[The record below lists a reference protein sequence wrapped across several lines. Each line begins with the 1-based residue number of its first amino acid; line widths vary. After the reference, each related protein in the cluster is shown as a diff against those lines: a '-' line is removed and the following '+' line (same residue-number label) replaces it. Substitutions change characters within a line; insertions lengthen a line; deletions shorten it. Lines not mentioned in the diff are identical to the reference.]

1 MEATARFKN
10 LILKAIRDAVSYVGN
25 TNHPWSMVGGD
36 NTGAQ
41 ARRWLP
47 QSSAC
52 GPLQWLPS
60 PHRPPNPNQASPIT
74 LFPWLTVTPQRRVR
88 ACRSLSSTFQCL
100 PWPKSQS
107 PIDECGHLLSL
118 AFPLTILCICPLP
131 LLVLLSPET
140 PIPSQDLLQVS
151 CQKSLSERPPL
162 VFCLPASQ
170 G

>member
-1 MEATARFKN
+1 MEATACFKN
-10 LILKAIRDAVSYVGN
+10 LILKVIHDAVSYAGD
-25 TNHPWSMVGGD
+25 TNHPWSMVRGD

-47 QSSAC
+47 WSSAC
-52 GPLQWLPS
+52 GPLQWPPS
-60 PHRPPNPNQASPIT
+60 PHCSPNHLASLIT
-74 LFPWLTVTPQRRVR
+74 LFPWLTVTPQRQDR

-100 PWPKSQS
+100 PWPKRQS
-107 PIDECGHLLSL
+107 PIDECGRLLSL

-151 CQKSLSERPPL
+151 CQKFLSERPPL